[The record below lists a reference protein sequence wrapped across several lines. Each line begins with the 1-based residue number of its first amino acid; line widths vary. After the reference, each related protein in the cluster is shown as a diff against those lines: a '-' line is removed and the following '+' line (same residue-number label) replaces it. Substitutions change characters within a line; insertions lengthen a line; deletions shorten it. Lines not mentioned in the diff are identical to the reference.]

1 MNNLQ
6 ILFLHLHFDQEHD
19 VAHKRKV
26 YYYFD
31 VDCDDYFVDYFYFH
45 FQYEGIFSS
54 TTANSAS
61 FCLNL
66 VCCDL
71 TNYFGILNW
80 LCSDL
85 DLIKHPSFCFHPGFH
100 RKSANS
106 LGLQETS

>member
-6 ILFLHLHFDQEHD
+6 ILFLHPDSDQEHD
-19 VAHKRKV
+19 VTHKRKV
-26 YYYFD
+26 YYFFD
-31 VDCDDYFVDYFYFH
+31 VAHCVNDYFVDYFYFH

-54 TTANSAS
+54 TIANSAS
-61 FCLNL
+61 FCLKNL

-71 TNYFGILNW
+71 TNYFEILNW

-85 DLIKHPSFCFHPGFH
+85 DLIKHPSFCFSQKF
-100 RKSANS
+100 SAIL